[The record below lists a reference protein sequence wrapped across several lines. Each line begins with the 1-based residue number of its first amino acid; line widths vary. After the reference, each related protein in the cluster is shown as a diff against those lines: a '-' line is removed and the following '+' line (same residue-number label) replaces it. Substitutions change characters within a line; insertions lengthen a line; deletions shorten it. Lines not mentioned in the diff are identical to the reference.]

1 MRYEKVTNYTKVRDF
16 HKKFSVRQGRI
27 GHLPPPER
35 AMLRVRL
42 MTEELAELVEAM
54 QKQDYMNVAKECADL
69 LYVVYGTAFEYGLPI
84 DEVFA
89 EVHRS
94 NMSKT
99 PALDKGGKVTK
110 GDNYEPADVAT
121 VLDREIRNG

>member
-1 MRYEKVTNYTKVRDF
+1 
-16 HKKFSVRQGRI
+16 
-27 GHLPPPER
+27 
-35 AMLRVRL
+35 